1 MRRIL
6 GSALVLAP
14 ILVIAS
20 EIAAPA
26 LDEQG
31 AESLSLAGEHL
42 VALRLWIWGGL
53 LAAAVLVPAVA
64 GLVHL
69 SRGSRLSLGGAAL
82 AVVGVVGYAAHQAL
96 FMQIPTLL
104 QGDRAE
110 MAALYERQGQT
121 AESGVLIFLV
131 FLVPLFLGLT
141 LLGIAAY
148 RARTAP
154 LWPAVA
160 LGLAFVPGFLPI
172 PFDAGVLSFGLLLAA
187 LTTYGVRVLRMSD
200 EQWAA
205 LASPSGA
212 PRPVS
217 V

>member
-14 ILVIAS
+14 TLVVAS
-20 EIAAPA
+20 ELLAPA
-26 LDEQG
+26 LTEHG
-31 AESLSLAGEHL
+31 TESLILVGEHL
-42 VALRLWIWGGL
+42 VAFRLWIWGGL
-53 LAAAVLVPAVA
+53 LAAAVLVPALA

-69 SRGSRLSLGGAAL
+69 ARGSRLSVWGAAL
-82 AVVGVVGYAAHQAL
+82 AVVGVIGYAAHQAL
-96 FMQIPTLL
+96 FMQLPTLL
-104 QGDRAE
+104 HGDPAE

-141 LLGIAAY
+141 LLGVAAY

-160 LGLAFVPGFLPI
+160 LGLAFVPGFLPL
-172 PFDAGVLSFGLLLAA
+172 PFDAGMISFGLLLAA
-187 LTTYGVRVLRMSD
+187 MTTYGVLVLRMSD
-200 EQWAA
+200 ERWAA
-205 LASPSGA
+205 LARPEEM
-212 PRPVS
+212 PRS
-217 V
+217 VTV